1 MIRSA
6 SIRRERRAC
15 RDGPGVHRRRLALA
29 GTSPYYC
36 VTVSDEESLDLRE
49 VSSAVTCGWGDD
61 PGAGVDRRHRVGD
74 VADPKDGL
82 YVVPLK
88 DAVRRAEG
96 LAEGDTVRVR
106 LRPGVSRRR

>member
-1 MIRSA
+1 MSGEPAGTDLEFTGDVWHWR
-6 SIRRERRAC
+6 
-15 RDGPGVHRRRLALA
+15 GRRRTTA
-29 GTSPYYC
+29 SR
-36 VTVSDEESLDLRE
+36 VSDEESLDLRE